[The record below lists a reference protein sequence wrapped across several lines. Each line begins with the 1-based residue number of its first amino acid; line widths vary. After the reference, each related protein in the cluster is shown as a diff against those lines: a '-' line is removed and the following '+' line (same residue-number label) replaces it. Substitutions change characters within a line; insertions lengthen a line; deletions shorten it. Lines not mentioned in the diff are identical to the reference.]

1 MLLFHLS
8 HEFWEY
14 NIIKLNLHIKGAVI
28 LLFSHR
34 FGKSLI
40 ILKQVCPRASFIVAK
55 KKELTLLYAFSG
67 QKNAFPVFSLNRD
80 LYDLIPS
87 VPAKH
92 RHLIVTAS

>member
-1 MLLFHLS
+1 MMLLFHLS

-14 NIIKLNLHIKGAVI
+14 NIVKLNLYIKSVVI

-55 KKELTLLYAFSG
+55 IKGTNS
-67 QKNAFPVFSLNRD
+67 PVCIFRPEEC
-80 LYDLIPS
+80 IPGLFIES
-87 VPAKH
+87 
-92 RHLIVTAS
+92 